1 MAKKARVYDGTAW
14 QELAS
19 AQTDLTAYSTT
30 AQMNTAITAALP
42 TWISYTPT
50 VTSTA
55 GAITSYTVN
64 TARYSELGKVVFLM
78 FDITVSNNGTGSSSL
93 NITLPSGKNAR
104 DFNHH
109 GSGRELLLSGSM
121 LSIYNNT
128 ATNLRVHTYNNAY
141 PVNTGARICGS
152 FVYELA

>member
-1 MAKKARVYDGTAW
+1 MSLINYCATPSLNPTALI
-14 QELAS
+14 QN
-19 AQTDLTAYSTT
+19 QPTT
-30 AQMNTAITAALP
+30 FTL
-42 TWISYTPT
+42 
-50 VTSTA
+50 
-55 GAITSYTVN
+55 
-64 TARYSELGKVVFLM
+64 SEVVFLM